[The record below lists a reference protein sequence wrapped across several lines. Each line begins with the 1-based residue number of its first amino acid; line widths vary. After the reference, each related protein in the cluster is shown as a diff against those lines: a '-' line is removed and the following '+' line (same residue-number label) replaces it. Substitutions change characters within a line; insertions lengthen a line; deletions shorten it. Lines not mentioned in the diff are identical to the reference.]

1 MKSGQEGPSK
11 IVLDN
16 VIAKCYN
23 KSLGR
28 QRSAEL
34 FESYRSQSAERESYN
49 RRCKMEEV
57 HGLPKLLLAV
67 ADRMEGNIDGLNKEL
82 LLQSAAQIDAL
93 ELVANVA
100 TRIVDGVP
108 HAKSKGRIAAKVDY
122 RLLVELM
129 RALEAAGKH
138 VKVLRI

>member
-1 MKSGQEGPSK
+1 
-11 IVLDN
+11 
-16 VIAKCYN
+16 
-23 KSLGR
+23 
-28 QRSAEL
+28 
-34 FESYRSQSAERESYN
+34 
-49 RRCKMEEV
+49 MEEV

-100 TRIVDGVP
+100 TRIIDGVP